1 MTVLTLVPVRSDDGA
16 GMALLQLVKNGE
28 KSWTQGAG
36 MGSKLEVPKKEDRL
50 LRFSKFCSLDC
61 FSTST
66 LLSDVFF
73 GGALSIHV
81 MFDLIYVVTQK

>member
-1 MTVLTLVPVRSDDGA
+1 MTVLNLVPVRSDDGA

-36 MGSKLEVPKKEDRL
+36 MGSKLEVPQKEDRL
-50 LRFSKFCSLDC
+50 LGFSKFCSLDC

-66 LLSDVFF
+66 LGCFF